1 MKIEFRKV
9 PFTEKEFSTSL
20 DSVNIEGT
28 FCKISSLLIKVD
40 AKLTGETT
48 VNCCRCGEEERV
60 SLDEKLDFLLSDG
73 LYKDDQHNEE
83 LVIEVE
89 NNTIDFDEIIESEV
103 SSIRS
108 DYYICQECSKDNSNF
123 EKEF

>member
-20 DSVNIEGT
+20 DSVNLEGT

-40 AKLTGETT
+40 AKLTGNTT
-48 VNCCRCGEEERV
+48 VTCCRCGEEETI

-73 LYKDDQHNEE
+73 LYNDEHNEE

-89 NNTIDFDEIIESEV
+89 NNTIDFDDIIESEV
-103 SSIRS
+103 SSIKS
-108 DYYICQECSKDNSNF
+108 DYHICQTCLQDNSNF